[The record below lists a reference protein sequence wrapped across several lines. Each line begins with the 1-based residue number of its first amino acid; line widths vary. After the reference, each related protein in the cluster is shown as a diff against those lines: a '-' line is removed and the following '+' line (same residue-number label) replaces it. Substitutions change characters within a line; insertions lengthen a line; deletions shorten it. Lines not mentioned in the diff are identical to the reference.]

1 MKEIIIRS
9 SNLVALQKL
18 EELLSLFDFE
28 IERREIPAAKEVA
41 LPVSY
46 SEKPNILAL
55 AGIWK
60 DQDISLESIRKEA
73 WGDRI

>member
-9 SNLVALQKL
+9 SNLIALQKL

-28 IERREIPAAKEVA
+28 IERRETPDEKKIL
-41 LPVSY
+41 LPVNY
-46 SEKPNILAL
+46 SSRPNVTAL

-60 DQDISLESIRKEA
+60 GQDISLESIRKEA
-73 WGDRI
+73 WGNRL

>member
-28 IERREIPAAKEVA
+28 IERREIPAEKEVA